1 MTKQYKKVVMLA
13 DVHYGA
19 HASTIEW
26 LENINGY
33 FDNFFMPWL
42 RSNADEDTCLAILG
56 DYFENR
62 QSTDIN
68 VMVSAIDNIKR
79 ISEIVPVFMLVG
91 NHDIYK
97 KSGLDKSSLSCI
109 ENIPNVYV
117 FDDTTDGIGT
127 IELTNGQTITLISW
141 VGDHV
146 KETTLLNEY
155 KKKSPIIFMHTEL
168 SGMTYDNGREI
179 TEGTVVKLPEGGKI
193 FSGHIHKR
201 QASKSG
207 NIMYIGSPYHLERSD
222 IDNQKG
228 IHVLNVEGDNVNLEF
243 IPNTYSPE
251 YLKMKLTIGEDG
263 KWCLDKDLSK
273 LTNNYVD
280 VEITEEA
287 SNAINSNKVAEEM
300 LKYSPKSLT
309 FVPITKSI
317 QINTENIESRENN
330 GVKEVFENTINSIEQ
345 LSKEDISY
353 LMTLNDKYIKEASEE
368 LGIQY

>member
-1 MTKQYKKVVMLA
+1 MKQYKKVVMLA

-26 LENINGY
+26 LENINDY
-33 FDNFFMPWL
+33 FDSFFMPWL
-42 RSNADEDTCLAILG
+42 KANADDDTCVAILG

-62 QSTDIN
+62 QSVDIN
-68 VMVSAIDNIKR
+68 VMVHAIDNIKR
-79 ISEIVPVFMLVG
+79 ISEIVTVFMLVG

-127 IELTNGQTITLISW
+127 IELANGQTITLISW

-146 KETTLLNEY
+146 KETALLNKY
-155 KKKSPIIFMHTEL
+155 KKESPIIFMHTEL

-179 TEGTVVKLPEGGKI
+179 TEGTVVKLPEGSKI
-193 FSGHIHKR
+193 FSGHIHRR
-201 QASKSG
+201 QISKSG
-207 NIMYIGSPYHLERSD
+207 NIMYLGSPYHLERSD
-222 IDNQKG
+222 IGNQKG
-228 IHVLNVEGDNVNLEF
+228 IHVLNVDGENVNLEF

-251 YLKMKLTIGEDG
+251 YIKMTLTIGDDG
-263 KWCLDKDLSK
+263 KWQLDKDVNK

-280 VEITEEA
+280 IELTDEV
-287 SNAINSNKVAEEM
+287 SNAINSNKVAETL

-309 FVPITKSI
+309 FIPITKAI
-317 QINTENIESRENN
+317 QIDTENLEQVENV
-330 GVKEVFENTINSIEQ
+330 GVKGIFENTVTSMK
-345 LSKEDISY
+345 LSEKDMKY
-353 LMTLNDKYIKEASEE
+353 LIQLNDKYIKEASEE